1 MASNIA
7 KNKCPF
13 AHMFILEI
21 QFLITMFFTNKG
33 CSQNILIIKF
43 TRWKI
48 QSIGKGQTSTSSTHR
63 WIDVFFEHLQ
73 DTMFVFP
80 MHEIWGFPGIIS
92 AKWRGYTPK
101 FYGCTWYKYLVLPV
115 ARYLQWPFLF
125 HSFPFNQSNE
135 QINAGSGPTCGS
147 SSLLLLQV
155 SEAWREENSATS
167 LWKMVLELSQRETCL
182 SNISNISKIIL
193 FRTH

>member
-43 TRWKI
+43 ARWNI

-63 WIDVFFEHLQ
+63 WIDVFFWTSTGYHVFFSHAWNLGISWNHICKVKGLYTQ
-73 DTMFVFP
+73 VLWLYMIQVPGTSSGSVLTMAFFVPF
-80 MHEIWGFPGIIS
+80 IS
-92 AKWRGYTPK
+92 IQPIQRTDQRRLRSYLWLVITTATTGLWSLARGK
-101 FYGCTWYKYLVLPV
+101 FSHFTLKNG
-115 ARYLQWPFLF
+115 
-125 HSFPFNQSNE
+125 
-135 QINAGSGPTCGS
+135 
-147 SSLLLLQV
+147 
-155 SEAWREENSATS
+155 AWTITKGN
-167 LWKMVLELSQRETCL
+167 MF
-182 SNISNISKIIL
+182 I
-193 FRTH
+193 